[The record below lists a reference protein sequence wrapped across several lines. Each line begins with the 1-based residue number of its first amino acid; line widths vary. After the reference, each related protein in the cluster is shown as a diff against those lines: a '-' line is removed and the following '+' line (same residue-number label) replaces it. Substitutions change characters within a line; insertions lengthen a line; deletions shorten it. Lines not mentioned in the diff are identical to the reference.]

1 MQEQNLNNHTQR
13 DPFFLVLALIFFF
26 TVGYSIKHALDY
38 PNGMT
43 IWLVVLSMSLL
54 VMVVRMRVYSVRV
67 QDRVIR
73 LEERLR
79 MKELLSADLVARAGE
94 LSLQQIIALRFAS
107 DAEYP
112 SLVKQAL
119 DEKLAP
125 KQIKALVKN
134 WRADFHR
141 V

>member
-1 MQEQNLNNHTQR
+1 MQEQNLSNHTQR
-13 DPFFLVLALIFFF
+13 DLYFTALALIFGV

>member
-1 MQEQNLNNHTQR
+1 MQEQNLSNHTQR
-13 DPFFLVLALIFFF
+13 DLYFTALALIFGV

-43 IWLVVLSMSLL
+43 IWLVVLSMAML
-54 VMVVRMRVYSVRV
+54 VMLFRMRIYSLRV
-67 QDRVIR
+67 QDRVVR

-79 MKELLSADLVARAGE
+79 MKELLSADFDTSALD
-94 LSLQQIIALRFAS
+94 LKQIIALRFAS

-112 SLVKQAL
+112 GLVKKTL
-119 DEKLAP
+119 DEKLTP
-125 KQIKALVKN
+125 KQIKALIKN

>member
-1 MQEQNLNNHTQR
+1 MQEQNSNNHTQR
-13 DPFFLVLALIFFF
+13 DPYFLALAAIFGV

-54 VMVVRMRVYSVRV
+54 VMVFRMRVYSLRV

-79 MKELLSADLVARAGE
+79 MKELISTDLDTSQ
-94 LSLQQIIALRFAS
+94 LDIKQIIALRFAS

-112 SLVKQAL
+112 ALVKMTL
-119 DEKLAP
+119 DEKLTP
-125 KQIKALVKN
+125 KQIKALIKN

>member
-1 MQEQNLNNHTQR
+1 MPEQNFSNHTQR
-13 DPFFLVLALIFFF
+13 DPYFLVLAAIFGV

-43 IWLVVLSMSLL
+43 IWLVVLSMALL
-54 VMVVRMRVYSVRV
+54 VTVFRMRVYSLRV

-79 MKELLSADLVARAGE
+79 MRELISADFDSSRLDIK
-94 LSLQQIIALRFAS
+94 QIVALRFAS

-112 SLVKQAL
+112 ALVRKTL

-125 KQIKALVKN
+125 KQIKSLIKN

>member
-1 MQEQNLNNHTQR
+1 MQEQNLANHTQR
-13 DPFFLVLALIFFF
+13 DVYFTALALIFGI

-38 PNGMT
+38 SNAMT
-43 IWLVVLSMSLL
+43 IWLVVLSMAML
-54 VMVVRMRVYSVRV
+54 VQLWRMRIYSLRV

-79 MKELLSADLVARAGE
+79 MKDLLSADLVARAGE
-94 LSLQQIIALRFAS
+94 MSLGQIIALRFAS

-112 SLVKQAL
+112 ALFKQTL
-119 DEKLAP
+119 EEKLAP

>member
-1 MQEQNLNNHTQR
+1 MQEQNLSNHTQR
-13 DPFFLVLALIFFF
+13 DLYFTALALIFGV

-43 IWLVVLSMSLL
+43 IWLVVLSMAML
-54 VMVVRMRVYSVRV
+54 VMLFRMRVYSLRV

-79 MKELLSADLVARAGE
+79 MKELLSSDLDTSQLA
-94 LSLQQIIALRFAS
+94 LNQIIALRFAS

-112 SLVKQAL
+112 ALVKKTL
-119 DEKLAP
+119 EEKLTP
-125 KQIKALVKN
+125 KQIKALIKN

>member
-1 MQEQNLNNHTQR
+1 MQEQNFSNHTQR
-13 DPFFLVLALIFFF
+13 DPYFLVLALIFAI

-43 IWLVVLSMSLL
+43 IWLVVLSLSLL
-54 VMVVRMRVYSVRV
+54 VMVFRMRVYSVRV

-79 MKELLSADLVARAGE
+79 MKELLSADVDTSQLDLR
-94 LSLQQIIALRFAS
+94 QIIALRFAS

-112 SLVKQAL
+112 ALVKKTL
-119 DEKLAP
+119 DEKLTP
-125 KQIKALVKN
+125 KQIKELIKN

>member
-1 MQEQNLNNHTQR
+1 MQEQNLSNHTQR
-13 DPFFLVLALIFFF
+13 DLYFTALALIFGV

-43 IWLVVLSMSLL
+43 IWLVVLSMAML
-54 VMVVRMRVYSVRV
+54 VMLFRMRVYSLRV

-79 MKELLSADLVARAGE
+79 MKELLSADLDTSQLA
-94 LSLQQIIALRFAS
+94 LNQIIALRFAS

-112 SLVKQAL
+112 ALVKKAL
-119 DEKLAP
+119 DEKLTP